1 MLNKGKKVK
10 VILFLGLSKGGKTT
24 IITRLMGYEMH
35 EIKKEGVYT
44 IQPKYPDRMTLE
56 HREQL
61 IIGYLPQSTTRYPR
75 IFTVKPEFVG

>member
-1 MLNKGKKVK
+1 MQ
-10 VILFLGLSKGGKTT
+10 
-24 IITRLMGYEMH
+24 

-44 IQPKYPDRMTLE
+44 IQPKYPERMTPE

-75 IFTVKPEFVG
+75 IFTVNPEFLG